1 MAQFGIMQGRLSP
14 PEGGRFQSFP
24 RARWADEFALAAAV
38 PLTYIE
44 WIYDDYGADV
54 NPLLTE
60 QGVQQIIRL
69 MEENRIKLRAI
80 CADWFMDF
88 PLLRCNKDDR
98 NRRRDFLY
106 RLIRAAKSIGA
117 QRIVLPFV
125 DSSRI
130 ALPEDEDIIIEVLN
144 AVLPTAEEVNVE
156 LHLETDLG
164 PKAFKALLDRVPHPS
179 IKVNYDSGNSSS
191 LGYRASEEIMA
202 YGERIGSV
210 HIKDRVLGGGT
221 VPLGTGAA
229 DFTDVFAS
237 LKRFGYSGDF
247 TMQVARGESGHE
259 LDWARHN
266 LTFIRRYW
274 DQ

>member
-14 PEGGRFQSFP
+14 PDGGRFQSFP

-54 NPLLTE
+54 NPLLTDE
-60 QGVQQIIRL
+60 GVQQLTRL
-69 MEENRIKLRAI
+69 MEENHIQLRAI

-88 PLLRCNKDDR
+88 PLLRCNEDDR
-98 NRRRDFLY
+98 NRRLDFLY
-106 RLIRAAKSIGA
+106 RLIRAANSIGA

-130 ALPEDEDIIIEVLN
+130 TSREEEDIVIRVLES
-144 AVLPTAEEVNVE
+144 VLPVAEEAGIE

-164 PKAFKALLDRVPHPS
+164 PTAFKALLDRLPHPS
-179 IKVNYDSGNSSS
+179 LKVNYDSGNSSS
-191 LGYRASEEIMA
+191 LGYCSSEEIAA

-210 HIKDRVLGGGT
+210 HIKDRVFGGGT
-221 VPLGTGAA
+221 VPLGTGGA
-229 DFTDVFAS
+229 DFNDVFAS
-237 LKRFGYSGDF
+237 LKRAGYTGDF
-247 TMQVARGESGHE
+247 TMQVARGESGEE
-259 LDWARHN
+259 LNWAQRN
-266 LTFIRRYW
+266 LAFIRRYW